1 VRPKVSLAD
10 LICRTDQCF
19 QRQRLPYT
27 MRCLC
32 TPGIMPNC
40 RHIIYHKGKA

>member
-1 VRPKVSLAD
+1 VRPKAG

-27 MRCLC
+27 CWIKTVKSVR
-32 TPGIMPNC
+32 
-40 RHIIYHKGKA
+40 